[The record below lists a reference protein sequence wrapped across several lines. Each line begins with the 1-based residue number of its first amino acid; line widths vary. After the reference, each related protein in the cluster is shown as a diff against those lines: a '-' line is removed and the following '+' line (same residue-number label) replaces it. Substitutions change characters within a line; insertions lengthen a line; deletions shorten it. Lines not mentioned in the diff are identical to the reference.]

1 MTLNKNK
8 KHVFSADSVPLFTC
22 SSPPKCSQITLVEM
36 KPHLSLFNLV
46 LRRICSYICRL
57 NTKPN
62 IIWVAV
68 VERER
73 DRKRAMGN
81 ILESESDAA
90 RPFTSQKSTVTTK
103 TKMNEL
109 FTEMGGKRN
118 EEKQKPLKT
127 YENVFWFCAAVVVG
141 VLFLRIYLFTFVFLL
156 LPLPSACWF
165 S

>member
-36 KPHLSLFNLV
+36 KPHLSIQLSFAANML
-46 LRRICSYICRL
+46 LYLSPQHKTKHHLGGGCR
-57 NTKPN
+57 K
-62 IIWVAV
+62 
-68 VERER
+68 RER

-127 YENVFWFCAAVVVG
+127 YENVF
-141 VLFLRIYLFTFVFLL
+141 
-156 LPLPSACWF
+156 
-165 S
+165 

>member
-1 MTLNKNK
+1 
-8 KHVFSADSVPLFTC
+8 
-22 SSPPKCSQITLVEM
+22 M

-90 RPFTSQKSTVTTK
+90 QPFTSQKSTVTTK

-127 YENVFWFCAAVVVG
+127 YENVF
-141 VLFLRIYLFTFVFLL
+141 
-156 LPLPSACWF
+156 
-165 S
+165 